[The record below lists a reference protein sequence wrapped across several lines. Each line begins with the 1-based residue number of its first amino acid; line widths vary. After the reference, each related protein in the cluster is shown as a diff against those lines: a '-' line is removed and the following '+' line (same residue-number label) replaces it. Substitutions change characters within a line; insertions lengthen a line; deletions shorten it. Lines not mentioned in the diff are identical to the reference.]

1 MKRNNPPVIGL
12 TGGVGAGK
20 SRILRILEE
29 EYGAAAILADQV
41 AAELEEP
48 GQEGL
53 RLLAEHFGM
62 DILDGDGRLDRNA
75 FARRIFT
82 DPDALAAVNA
92 IIHPMTWQEICR
104 RIQMLKKGA
113 GDKEAQATGQFT
125 RQNVGVQAAEQDG
138 ETQVTPPL
146 IVVEAA
152 LFDEKSRS
160 ICDQLWYVDVTEENR
175 IRRLMENRGYTREKC
190 LDIMANQPDRQRFL
204 ALADEVIDNN
214 GPLEEVEAQLEK
226 LLAGLGISKRQ
237 AGNF

>member
-62 DILDGDGRLDRNA
+62 DILDRDGRLDRNA

-104 RIQMLKKGA
+104 RIQMLKTGA
-113 GDKEAQATGQFT
+113 
-125 RQNVGVQAAEQDG
+125 DG
-138 ETQVTPPL
+138 REHPVTPPL

-160 ICDQLWYVDVTEENR
+160 ICDQLWYMDVTKENR
-175 IRRLMENRGYTREKC
+175 IRRLMENRGYSREKC

-214 GPLEEVEAQLEK
+214 GPLEEVEAQLKE
-226 LLAGLGISKRQ
+226 LLAGLGISCDKRCIF
-237 AGNF
+237 NDKEIK